1 MSKNQ
6 EMIDKNIENIDEIF
20 SWKDQY
26 CVGVEEIDSAH
37 MRLFTIVRRL
47 LKNLMLKDF
56 EKNKKTCMEVVKYL
70 KQYTIQHFAQ
80 EEAFQ
85 VKIGYGGYANHKR
98 IHDSMR
104 EITIPALERQM
115 EETDFSEKSV
125 EHFAG
130 VCAAWLTAHVMLED
144 QAIVG
149 RIRSQWETNLDSD
162 ALTLLQARAE
172 HFMNSIFQIHIEAEN
187 MNYDGYDIG
196 KSVYYYTIF
205 RGESNRVYRA
215 VTVINRELL
224 CYTLGKLMGKELKT
238 LDEIAMSMT
247 GELSRTFSENFIRS
261 YTNENIVLIGDGTVE
276 KGRFQS
282 DFKNSHPDISML
294 WNTPHGH
301 IAFSV
306 KAKKANL

>member
-1 MSKNQ
+1 MGSN
-6 EMIDKNIENIDEIF
+6 MENIDEIF
-20 SWKDQY
+20 AWKDQY

-47 LKNLMLKDF
+47 LKNLELNDY
-56 EKNKKTCMEVVKYL
+56 EKNKKTCIEVVKYL

-80 EEAFQ
+80 EEEFQ
-85 VKIGYGGYANHKR
+85 LKIGYGGYKNHKR

-104 EITIPALERQM
+104 NITIPALERQM
-115 EETDFSEKSV
+115 TESDYSEKSV

-149 RIRSQWETNLDSD
+149 RIRSQWETDLDSD
-162 ALTLLQARAE
+162 ALTILQAKAE
-172 HFMNSIFQIHIEAEN
+172 EFMNSIFQMQITAEN

-205 RGESNRVYRA
+205 RGEDNKVYRA
-215 VTVINRELL
+215 ATVINRELL
-224 CYTLGKLMGKELKT
+224 CYTLGNLMGKKINT
-238 LDEIAMSMT
+238 LDEISMSVT

-261 YTNENIVLIGDGTVE
+261 CTGENIVLIGDGTVE
-276 KGRFQS
+276 KDRYQN
-282 DFKNSHPDISML
+282 DFINSHPDISML
-294 WNTPHGH
+294 WNTPYGH
-301 IAFSV
+301 IAFSIKIKKQV
-306 KAKKANL
+306 K